1 MGTKTNTRSWLFRI
15 SIAAAVI
22 GGVGTVAGGSEARLA
37 AMSSSEISTLHVALF
52 SASVWIVS
60 SLRITRLK
68 ALWRVGL
75 RLLALRGPSGTCCR
89 EDRRP
94 APLRGAPWAAR
105 ALREFPEAT
114 RDILIFEELASW
126 GIATMKTNFA
136 ASVLSALL
144 YAQGLLGFAALAT
157 VLLKER
163 AHANEFVV
171 SSVMPSGP
179 SLLVVR

>member
-60 SLRITRLK
+60 SLRIARLK

-75 RLLALRGPSGTCCR
+75 RLLALRGPSGNLL
-89 EDRRP
+89 P
-94 APLRGAPWAAR
+94 RGPKAR
-105 ALREFPEAT
+105 A
-114 RDILIFEELASW
+114 
-126 GIATMKTNFA
+126 A
-136 ASVLSALL
+136 AGGSVGGAGTS
-144 YAQGLLGFAALAT
+144 G
-157 VLLKER
+157 
-163 AHANEFVV
+163 V
-171 SSVMPSGP
+171 S
-179 SLLVVR
+179 